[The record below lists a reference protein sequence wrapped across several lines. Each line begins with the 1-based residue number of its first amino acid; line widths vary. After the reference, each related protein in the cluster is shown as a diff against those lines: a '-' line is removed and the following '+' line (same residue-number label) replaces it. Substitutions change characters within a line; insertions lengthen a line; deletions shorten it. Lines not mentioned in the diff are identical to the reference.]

1 MGDCVGDPYHC
12 AKFRHDTITPFR
24 PPPNMRKS
32 ASSDSAS
39 FFWFFLPPI
48 GKTPAPIFTI
58 STSNDVVLRKEVP
71 FGGPDNNILHVD
83 PIFQTKTQI
92 FRQFS
97 MGLKIS
103 RQNYP
108 SLIVIVAQ

>member
-1 MGDCVGDPYHC
+1 
-12 AKFRHDTITPFR
+12 
-24 PPPNMRKS
+24 MRKS

-108 SLIVIVAQ
+108 SLIVIVAQWKLYSE